1 MRRMAD
7 AEKQVEKSPIFL
19 DLSAEIGILFAL
31 I

>member
-1 MRRMAD
+1 MRMAYT
-7 AEKQVEKSPIFL
+7 EKQVENSPIFL